1 MLFFGVDLESIKVIK
16 ALEEF
21 KCISRADLMLFS
33 KSEAFFSGVQDN
45 QNAQI
50 LELIGFKEGHL
61 PVRYLGGSVLF
72 GTLRYQD
79 CKPLLD
85 KIVGRI
91 PSWTSKM
98 LSFAGRLQ
106 LIQSVLF
113 SIQVYWSNVFIVP
126 KKVVKAIEQAF
137 NNFLWKGVNSSN
149 PRAKVF

>member
-16 ALEEF
+16 ALEKF
-21 KCISRADLMLFS
+21 KCISGADLMLFS

-61 PVRYLGGSVLF
+61 PVRYLGGSILF

-79 CKPLLD
+79 CKPFLD

-113 SIQVYWSNVFIVP
+113 SIQVYWSNTP
-126 KKVVKAIEQAF
+126 MC
-137 NNFLWKGVNSSN
+137 LSSLK
-149 PRAKVF
+149 RL

>member
-16 ALEEF
+16 AFEEF
-21 KCISRADLMLFS
+21 KCISRADLLLFS
-33 KSEAFFSGVQDN
+33 KGEAFFSGVQDN

-61 PVRYLGGSVLF
+61 PVRYLGGSILF

-79 CKPLLD
+79 CKPFLD